1 MLDVIYHQLPYSFS
15 YFTFACRLS
24 AFILF
29 APFGLCIILDII
41 AYVFFRFPVYL
52 ALTDGL
58 GQSIPINHF
67 TPLHEGFVHDAD
79 NLLSLSHLAIAR
91 TLHLSITQR
100 RVPRSPPVLS
110 KEILS
115 NDLNSSSGE
124 VSEEESISDS

>member
-41 AYVFFRFPVYL
+41 AY
-52 ALTDGL
+52 
-58 GQSIPINHF
+58 
-67 TPLHEGFVHDAD
+67 
-79 NLLSLSHLAIAR
+79 AIAR